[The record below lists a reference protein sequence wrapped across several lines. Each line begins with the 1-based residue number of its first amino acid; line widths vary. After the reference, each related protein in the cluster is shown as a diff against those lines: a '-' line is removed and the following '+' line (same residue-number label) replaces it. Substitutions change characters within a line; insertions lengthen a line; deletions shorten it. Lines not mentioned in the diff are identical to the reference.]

1 MAALQVIIRMKEVI
15 DSMNVKGGGGGGGLL
30 DIFMSIFGLFT
41 GGVGGSAVSPLI
53 HSADEGLIVPGK
65 RGTPSM
71 VLAHAGE
78 IILPTHRMN
87 VQTAMEKVGLNLAV
101 PEVEVKP
108 NIIVDTDQL
117 RRSNEQ
123 LVEAVRNIRIE
134 FHNLLDGQTF
144 LRKEFPEFDRF
155 HARKKL

>member
-1 MAALQVIIRMKEVI
+1 
-15 DSMNVKGGGGGGGLL
+15 
-30 DIFMSIFGLFT
+30 
-41 GGVGGSAVSPLI
+41 
-53 HSADEGLIVPGK
+53 
-65 RGTPSM
+65 
-71 VLAHAGE
+71 
-78 IILPTHRMN
+78 MN

-108 NIIVDTDQL
+108 NIIIDTEQL